1 MNNKYIAVIDS
12 GVGGLHILEG
22 LIKKFPHENFI
33 YFADE
38 AYFPYGIKPKKDLEN
53 RLTKILNKLLTLN
66 IKTLVI
72 ACNTASAASFHLNG
86 LTDIPII
93 EIIKATSYYAL
104 KETVNKKIGLWAT
117 NGTIKS
123 MCYQN
128 NINKEATCYP
138 VGASDLVEYI
148 EHDQINSK
156 ECINAVKGYLK
167 DIDDSDCLI
176 LGCTHFPLLKD
187 LITLLN
193 PNLKQISSN
202 FPVETSLHEVLLNN
216 NLQNISNDSQE
227 VIICSSD
234 ESLTIKEKV
243 KRFDINH
250 TKFLYLEIK

>member
-38 AYFPYGIKPKKDLEN
+38 SFFPYGTKPKEELEN
-53 RLTKILNKLLTLN
+53 RLTKILNKLLTLD
-66 IKTLVI
+66 IKVLVI
-72 ACNTASAASFHLNG
+72 ACNTASAASFHLND

-93 EIIKATSYYAL
+93 EIIKSTSNYAL

-128 NINKEATCYP
+128 NINKEALCYA

-156 ECINAVKGYLK
+156 ECIDAVKGYLK
-167 DIDDSDCLI
+167 DIADSDCLI
-176 LGCTHFPLLKD
+176 LGCTHFPLLKE
-187 LITLLN
+187 LITKLN

-202 FPVETSLHEVLLNN
+202 LPVESSLKDVLLNN
-216 NLQNISNDSQE
+216 NLQNTSNDYQE
-227 VIICSSD
+227 IIICSSD
-234 ESLTIKEKV
+234 HSLTIKEKV
-243 KRFDINH
+243 KRFNINC
-250 TKFLYLEIK
+250 TKFKYLEIK